1 MQTGPAGSPVT
12 LAQMLDA
19 RERRAARQQAALAR
33 HGLPVVS
40 LTVVMPGPIK
50 DSAVSRALMAI
61 ATTAADA
68 LFTAKD
74 WPVQQAGRSE
84 GATGPELIYA
94 VAADPLTMK
103 VALID
108 LEETHPLG
116 RLWDFDVICPE
127 RGPISRSTLGC
138 KPRRCLICDLEAHA
152 CARSQR
158 HPLAELMMA
167 IEGRV
172 DAYRRDLSD

>member
-1 MQTGPAGSPVT
+1 MQASPPGLPVT

-19 RERRAARQQAALAR
+19 RERRAARQRAAMAR

-40 LTVVMPGPIK
+40 LTMVMPGPIK
-50 DSAVSRALMAI
+50 DSALSRTLMAI
-61 ATTAADA
+61 ATTAVDA

-74 WPVQQAGRSE
+74 WPVRQVGRSE

-94 VAADPLTMK
+94 VAADPLAMK
-103 VALID
+103 APLID

-116 RLWDFDVICPE
+116 RLWDFHVIGPD
-127 RGPISRSTLGC
+127 RGPISRGTLGR
-138 KPRRCLICDLEAHA
+138 KPRRCLICDLDAHA

-158 HPLAELMMA
+158 HPLAELMTA

-172 DAYRRDLSD
+172 DAYRRGLSV